1 MNTKLEMIYLKLP
14 VIFQNIVIILYGFHE
29 NRIRYSG
36 VYNTFSKEI
45 EKNCFLN
52 DEELKKWQENRL
64 RNLLND
70 AIENVP
76 YYKKN
81 ITLNTSEINRFRI
94 EDLKYLPMLE
104 KNTVKRYAEQLVSE
118 SLTGKKIEIHTTG
131 TTGTPLKIICT
142 PEIRQKNY
150 AYFNRFLNLAG
161 VDYNGKRATFGGRII
176 VDYNQKS
183 SPFWRYSPFQ
193 KNMLFSS
200 YHICEKTI
208 ECYTRALQKL
218 RPLYIDA
225 YPSSLYMLAKSA
237 EQKGIS
243 LRGLTKS
250 IVTSAEVLHP
260 CQREVIEKQ
269 FGVPI
274 YDQYGSA
281 EMCVFVAQCSLGK
294 YHIHSDYSI
303 VEFIKDDGTYA
314 GPGEEAEIVC
324 TGLINP
330 VMPLIRYKIGDR
342 GIMSGDKCKCGN
354 KFPVLER
361 IIGRSDDYIIT
372 PDGRKI
378 GRLSPVLKGYPV
390 REAQY
395 IQEKPDEIIV
405 NVVKDA
411 GYNEYTGFKIEDE
424 LRKRLGDRIKICIN
438 CVNKIERSKGGKYKT
453 VISRIHEI

>member
-14 VIFQNIVIILYGFHE
+14 LFFQNIVIMLYGFHE
-29 NRIRYSG
+29 NRVRYSG
-36 VYNTFSKEI
+36 IYNKFSKEI
-45 EKNCFLN
+45 ERNCLLSE
-52 DEELKKWQENRL
+52 EELKKWQENRL

-70 AIENVP
+70 AIKNVP
-76 YYKKN
+76 YYRKN
-81 ITLNTSEINRFRI
+81 IKLNASKINRFRI
-94 EDLKYLPMLE
+94 GDLKYLPILE

-118 SLTGKKIEIHTTG
+118 SFTEKKIEIHTTG

-150 AYFNRFLNLAG
+150 AYFNRFLKIAG
-161 VDYNGKRATFGGRII
+161 IDYNGIRATFGGRII
-176 VDYNQKS
+176 VDYNHKS
-183 SPFWRYSPFQ
+183 PPFWRYSHFQ

-200 YHICEKTI
+200 YHISEKTI
-208 ECYTRALQKL
+208 ESYTKALQRL
-218 RPLYIDA
+218 RPSYIDA
-225 YPSSLYMLAKSA
+225 YPSSLYMLAKYA
-237 EQKGIS
+237 EQKSIS
-243 LRGLTKS
+243 LQKLTKS

-260 CQREVIEKQ
+260 CQREVIEKR

-281 EMCVFVAQCSLGK
+281 EMCVFIAQCGLGK

-342 GIMSGDKCKCGN
+342 GIISEEKCKCGN

-395 IQEKPDEIIV
+395 VQEKPDEIIV

-411 GYNEYTGFKIEDE
+411 GYNENTGCKIEDE
-424 LRKRLGDRIKICIN
+424 LRKRLGDRIKIYIN
-438 CVNKIERSKGGKYKT
+438 CVNKIERGKGGKYKT
-453 VISRIHEI
+453 VISKIP